1 MSPATCWAIVII
13 GAVTTLQATLS
24 SRAVAD
30 AKSALALGAQ
40 AQVGLIFIEIGL
52 GWDKLALWHLCA
64 HSVLRTLEFLRAPST
79 LHAYHSMHAA
89 AGGHIPATGQ
99 FYDRFIPESLR
110 LTLYRVALDHG
121 WVDTLLFRFFL
132 GPLVAVVNIILMA
145 EQRMAPIQEK
155 GLQDD

>member
-1 MSPATCWAIVII
+1 
-13 GAVTTLQATLS
+13 
-24 SRAVAD
+24 
-30 AKSALALGAQ
+30 
-40 AQVGLIFIEIGL
+40 
-52 GWDKLALWHLCA
+52 
-64 HSVLRTLEFLRAPST
+64 
-79 LHAYHSMHAA
+79 MHAA

-110 LTLYRVALDHG
+110 LKLYRVALDHG